1 MLEAHNDP
9 RRFVYAV
16 RGEKNSGGGAIRRR
30 TVTAAIIL
38 VWLYSMGGGVAGL
51 LYLGFC

>member
-30 TVTAAIIL
+30 MVTAAIIL